1 MCRER
6 QPPTPVP
13 SVCVRARWRHAC
25 VESTRRNSACAA
37 LIMMR
42 TFCRQRAP
50 FPQAVSGSM
59 MIFLSCRWVV
69 ARIRERIP
77 EKKPG
82 TVQLDALLH
91 RWTLLSCAILCEA
104 WRSRAPARPCP
115 HQHERV
121 VTKTFRNKRARAH
134 SPRIWHGHTNG
145 QVLFNDRRKPW
156 SGKPATGVRLL
167 FCFSLLRLFGY
178 NGTRHISEPDYL
190 SPKP

>member
-82 TVQLDALLH
+82 TVQLDVLLH

-104 WRSRAPARPCP
+104 WRSRAPARLCP
-115 HQHERV
+115 HPARPSPRHSVSNHVNDEIEEH
-121 VTKTFRNKRARAH
+121 RNKILDNPHWPLAIARSA
-134 SPRIWHGHTNG
+134 W
-145 QVLFNDRRKPW
+145 
-156 SGKPATGVRLL
+156 
-167 FCFSLLRLFGY
+167 
-178 NGTRHISEPDYL
+178 TRHD
-190 SPKP
+190 